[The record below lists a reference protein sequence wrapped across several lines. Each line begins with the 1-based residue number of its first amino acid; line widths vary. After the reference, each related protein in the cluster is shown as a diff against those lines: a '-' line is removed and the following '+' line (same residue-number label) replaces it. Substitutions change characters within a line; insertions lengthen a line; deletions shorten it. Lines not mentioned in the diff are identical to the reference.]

1 MKCITLTVDGII
13 PYEGKIVF
21 IRRKNDPFR
30 GMLALPGGIV
40 EYGES
45 VEDALR
51 RELKEETGLI
61 CEPEKLVGVF
71 SKPDRDPR
79 GHFVSICFLARPV
92 GGKLKAGDDAESVVL
107 LSTEEAL
114 RRELAF
120 DHSEILKEAMRSG
133 VLPEV

>member
-51 RELKEETGLI
+51 RELKEETGLV

-114 RRELAF
+114 RRKLAF